1 MRIWK
6 PVLKPRRLGRGAFGA
21 ALGTLA
27 LCTLTVCALAAAATF
42 ARAGNENPALIEV
55 KLGLNTMN
63 KTDRA
68 TLWRRVDEYATV
80 DALQEFC
87 GRKLNL
93 QRRTW
98 AAVSPCVEVSSLRKV
113 AAVFRT
119 KKSEYIKGWETA
131 HGDPEKKKA
140 LCDTWRPKLLEYQ
153 KVLDAH
159 ISEAATMCS
168 ACLFC

>member
-1 MRIWK
+1 M
-6 PVLKPRRLGRGAFGA
+6 
-21 ALGTLA
+21 
-27 LCTLTVCALAAAATF
+27 
-42 ARAGNENPALIEV
+42 AGLVEV
-55 KLGLNTMN
+55 KLGLNSMN

-98 AAVSPCVEVSSLRKV
+98 AAVSPCVEVASLRKV

>member
-1 MRIWK
+1 MAGKAADRTAWTWRGVAGGSGIA
-6 PVLKPRRLGRGAFGA
+6 VLA
-21 ALGTLA
+21 ALLMVAGL
-27 LCTLTVCALAAAATF
+27 
-42 ARAGNENPALIEV
+42 ARADAEAPGSLRVEV

-63 KTDRA
+63 KEDRA
-68 TLWRRVDEYATV
+68 TLWRRLDEYATV

-93 QRRTW
+93 HRRTW

-119 KKSEYIKGWETA
+119 KKAEYLKGWETA
-131 HGDPEKKKA
+131 HGEPDKKKA
-140 LCDTWRPKLLEYQ
+140 LCDTWRPKLVEYA
-153 KVLDAH
+153 KIIDAH
-159 ISEAATMCS
+159 IAEARSMCD